1 MSVIDSRMHREGL
14 SDSCMCHGNCT
25 SFFNME
31 RVWDNINNEAYTC
44 DKQFGLCIDTS
55 IDKCD
60 HRMLILDRYEKKHYS
75 KFVHCTLYS

>member
-14 SDSCMCHGNCT
+14 SDSCMCHGNCNWIISIT
-25 SFFNME
+25 RPTLVISNLDY
-31 RVWDNINNEAYTC
+31 V
-44 DKQFGLCIDTS
+44 LCIDTS